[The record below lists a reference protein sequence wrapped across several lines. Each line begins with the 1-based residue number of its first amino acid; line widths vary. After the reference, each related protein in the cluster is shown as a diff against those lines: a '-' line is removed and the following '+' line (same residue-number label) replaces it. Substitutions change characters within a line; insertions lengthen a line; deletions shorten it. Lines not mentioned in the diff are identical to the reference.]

1 MKFLVLVP
9 IYRRHDVLRVFNEGL
24 EVLKGKGYN
33 IEVLAV
39 GDLKDESIAKE
50 LGYRYVTHRNI
61 LGEKLNKALKVAK
74 NIDFDAMLMLGSD
87 DTLNAEVLDFYIESF
102 NKGYKFVG
110 FLDCYFYDLEKR
122 NMIKWNGYRG
132 HRQGEPI
139 GAWRCFR
146 RDLIEELNYEL
157 WANQHHSIDYT
168 MWEKIKKRPDLL
180 KVKLSGNQFICDL
193 KTSENV
199 TKFRKFDNSVITN
212 PLEGLNLL
220 EANFKNKILNYGK

>member
-9 IYRRHDVLRVFNEGL
+9 IYRRYSVLRLFNEGL
-24 EVLKGKGYN
+24 ESLKRKGYE

-39 GDLKDESIAKE
+39 GDEKDALIAKE

-74 NIDFDAMLMLGSD
+74 RIDFDAMLMLGSD
-87 DTLNAEVLDFYIESF
+87 DTLNSEVLDFYIEAF
-102 NKGYKFVG
+102 NNGYKFVG

-132 HRQGEPI
+132 ERAGEPI

-146 RDLIEELNYEL
+146 RDLIEELNWEL
-157 WANQHHSIDYT
+157 WDNQHYSIDYT
-168 MWEKIKKRPDLL
+168 MWAKIKKRSDLL
-180 KVKLSGNQFICDL
+180 KAKLSGNQFICDL
-193 KTSENV
+193 KTSDNV

-212 PLEGLNLL
+212 PLKGLNKL
-220 EANFKNKILNYGK
+220 EANYKNQILNYGQ